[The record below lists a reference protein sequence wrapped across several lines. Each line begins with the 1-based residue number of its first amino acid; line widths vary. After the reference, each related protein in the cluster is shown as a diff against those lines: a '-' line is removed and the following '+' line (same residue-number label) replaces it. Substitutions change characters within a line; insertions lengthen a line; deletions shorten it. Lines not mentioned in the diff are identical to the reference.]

1 MAKQRVQY
9 SSHELDP
16 DKNTQWAKLEI
27 QQTFQ
32 IRLEDLQKHR
42 SSIQKQIASLPRDA
56 TEAIK
61 PENFAHFPELILC
74 LFLARICESSTHDFC
89 VLHLYLFRYA
99 R

>member
-42 SSIQKQIASLPRDA
+42 SSIKKQVARLPLDA
-56 TEAIK
+56 
-61 PENFAHFPELILC
+61 
-74 LFLARICESSTHDFC
+74 
-89 VLHLYLFRYA
+89 Y
-99 R
+99 